1 VGAIANCGL
10 SRYNAVPIKARNGL
24 DVAGGMTP
32 MKRSEKTCR
41 ETTTARRRIPSRS
54 EFQRQVTELAEQRA
68 AISEVLRA
76 IANSPHD
83 LQPIFDTILANAT
96 RLCRAH
102 LGALLLFEEN
112 NFHVVARRAPK
123 NASPDALPLHRSLG
137 LRPGTPLSRL
147 AKERAPIHD
156 ADLAADQSYLDR
168 DFGVVIVVE
177 VLGARTSL
185 LVPMLKE
192 DELIGAITILRT
204 EVRPFT
210 ERQIE
215 LIADFAA
222 QATIALESTRRER
235 QYRKAHTELAHATRV
250 ATLGQLSASIAHE
263 LKQPLAA
270 IVAGG
275 NASLN
280 WLKRQPPDI
289 EEAELAVDLIIKDA
303 NRASDVISR
312 IHNLI
317 TKNPARKELLD
328 INAAILEVTALTHGE
343 ATKNGVTVSAQL
355 AHLLPRIEGDKV
367 QLQQVMLNLILNAIQ
382 AMSEL
387 RDGIRELHISTE
399 NAQSGGVCA
408 TVRDSGP
415 GLSPEKLGRL
425 FEPFYTTKPNGMGMG
440 LSICRSIIEA
450 HGGRLWATGHASHG
464 AVFRFTIPAPPRAI
478 SQ

>member
-1 VGAIANCGL
+1 MPVLNPEAG
-10 SRYNAVPIKARNGL
+10 
-24 DVAGGMTP
+24 AGGDSGKKA
-32 MKRSEKTCR
+32 MKRGDKKEKTGR
-41 ETTTARRRIPSRS
+41 EARTARRGIPSRS
-54 EFQRQVTELAEQRA
+54 ELQWQVTELAEQRA

-102 LGALLLFEEN
+102 LGALLLFKEN
-112 NFHVVARRAPK
+112 DFHVVARRAPK
-123 NASPDALPLHRSLG
+123 NASPDALPLQRPLG

-147 AKERAPIHD
+147 AKKRSPIHD
-156 ADLAADQSYLDR
+156 ANLAADQSYLDR
-168 DFGVVIVVE
+168 DPGVVIVVE
-177 VLGARTSL
+177 LLGARTSL

-204 EVRPFT
+204 EVQPFT
-210 ERQIE
+210 EKQIE
-215 LIADFAA
+215 LITDFAA

-235 QYRKAHTELAHATRV
+235 QYREAHMELAHATRV

-263 LKQPLAA
+263 LRQPLAA
-270 IVAGG
+270 IVTGG
-275 NASLN
+275 SASLR
-280 WLKRQPPDI
+280 WLTRQPPEI
-289 EEAELAVDLIIKDA
+289 EEAGLAVEDIIKDA
-303 NRASDVISR
+303 NRASEIIGR

-343 ATKNGVTVSAQL
+343 ATKNGVTVSTQL
-355 AHLLPRIEGDKV
+355 AHHLPRIEGDRV

-399 NAQSGGVCA
+399 HVQSEGVCA
-408 TVRDSGP
+408 DVRDSGP
-415 GLSPEKLGRL
+415 GLSPENLGRL

-450 HGGRLWATGHASHG
+450 HRGRLWATGHASQG
-464 AVFRFTIPAPPRAI
+464 ALFRFTIPAGVI
-478 SQ
+478 SR

>member
-1 VGAIANCGL
+1 MPVFNPEAGAGVTGGKEAMKQ
-10 SRYNAVPIKARNGL
+10 ADKKEKAGR
-24 DVAGGMTP
+24 DA
-32 MKRSEKTCR
+32 S
-41 ETTTARRRIPSRS
+41 TARRGIPSRS
-54 EFQRQVTELAEQRA
+54 ELKRQVTELAEQRT

-102 LGALLLFEEN
+102 LGALLLFEDN
-112 NFHVVARRAPK
+112 DFRVVARRAPK
-123 NASPDALPLHRSLG
+123 SAPPDALPLQRPLG
-137 LRPGTPLSRL
+137 LRPGTPLARL
-147 AKERAPIHD
+147 VKERSPIHD

-168 DFGVVIVVE
+168 DHGVVIVVE
-177 VLGARTSL
+177 LLGARTSL

-192 DELIGAITILRT
+192 DKLIGAITILRT
-204 EVRPFT
+204 EVQPFT
-210 ERQIE
+210 ENQIE

-235 QYRKAHTELAHATRV
+235 QYREAHLELAHATRV

-270 IVAGG
+270 IVAFGD
-275 NASLN
+275 ASLR
-280 WLKRQPPDI
+280 WLAREPPDI
-289 EEAELAVDLIIKDA
+289 EEAGLAVEHIIKDA
-303 NRASDVISR
+303 NRASDVIGR

-328 INAAILEVTALTHGE
+328 INMAILEVTGLIDGE
-343 ATKNGVTVSAQL
+343 ATRNGVTVSTQL
-355 AHLLPRIEGDKV
+355 AHHLPRIEGDRV

-399 NAQSGGVCA
+399 NVQSKGVCA
-408 TVRDSGP
+408 AVRDSGP

-425 FEPFYTTKPNGMGMG
+425 FEPFYTTKSNGMGMG

-450 HGGRLWATGHASHG
+450 HGGRLWATGHASQG
-464 AVFRFTIPAPPRAI
+464 ALFRFTIPAGVI
-478 SQ
+478 SR

>member
-1 VGAIANCGL
+1 VTGGK
-10 SRYNAVPIKARNGL
+10 KA
-24 DVAGGMTP
+24 
-32 MKRSEKTCR
+32 MKRGDKKKKTGR
-41 ETTTARRRIPSRS
+41 EARTARRGIPSRS
-54 EFQRQVTELAEQRA
+54 ELQWQVTELAEQRA

-83 LQPIFDTILANAT
+83 LQPIFDAILANAT

-112 NFHVVARRAPK
+112 DFHVVARRAPK
-123 NASPDALPLHRSLG
+123 NASPDALPLQRPLG

-147 AKERAPIHD
+147 AKKRSPIHD
-156 ADLAADQSYLDR
+156 ANLAADQSYLDR
-168 DFGVVIVVE
+168 DPGVVIVVE
-177 VLGARTSL
+177 SLGARTSL

-204 EVRPFT
+204 EVQPFT
-210 ERQIE
+210 EKQIE
-215 LIADFAA
+215 LITDFAA

-235 QYRKAHTELAHATRV
+235 QYRKAHMELAHATRV

-263 LKQPLAA
+263 LRQPLAA
-270 IVAGG
+270 IVTSG
-275 NASLN
+275 NASLR
-280 WLKRQPPDI
+280 WLTRQPPEI
-289 EEAELAVDLIIKDA
+289 QEAGLAVEDIIKDA
-303 NRASDVISR
+303 NRASDVIGR

-343 ATKNGVTVSAQL
+343 ATKNEVTVSTQL
-355 AHLLPRIEGDKV
+355 AHRLPRIEGDRV

-399 NAQSGGVCA
+399 HVQSEGVCA
-408 TVRDSGP
+408 AVRDTGP
-415 GLSPEKLGRL
+415 GLGAENLGRL

-450 HGGRLWATGHASHG
+450 HGGRLWATGHSSQG
-464 AVFRFTIPAPPRAI
+464 ALFRFTIPAPTGVI
-478 SQ
+478 SG